1 MLTVKRGDTFDQLVS
16 LPDTFA
22 DGYFVDWTIT
32 SQIRTSQYSRLVAEF
47 SPTWL
52 DPVTTRVVKLF
63 MLDTQSWPIGTLQLD
78 IQFTRN
84 SDSYVISTQTL
95 DVTVTKDITF
105 PTPVVSV

>member
-32 SQIRTSQYSRLVAEF
+32 SQIRTAKYSRLIAEF

-52 DPVTTRVVKLF
+52 DPVTTRVIKLF
-63 MLDTQSWPIGTLQLD
+63 MLDTQSWPIDTLQID

-84 SDSYVISTQTL
+84 SDSYIISTQTI
-95 DVTVTKDITF
+95 DVIVIKDITF
-105 PTPVVSV
+105 STPPVV